1 MTREQL
7 VRAFETRFAHPV
19 SVRELIQVLRV
30 PREERVG
37 VRRQL
42 KALAGDG
49 TLVLVRGHRY
59 ALPGRMNV
67 VIGRLSLHPDGYG
80 FVKPETPDPDEPG
93 DVYVSPLHTA
103 DAMHGDRVAVRVDER
118 RFDRRRAGRITT
130 ILDRANAQIIGRF
143 EADPSGRGW
152 VVPHDR
158 RVGQDLSIAD
168 DARGRARQG
177 DMVVAEISRWPTASR
192 GPVGQ
197 IVEVLGPIDDPGV
210 DTLVVMRKHGIPDA
224 HGSEALAEAARL
236 GSDVRAEDL
245 SGRTDFRAWPIVT
258 IDGEHARDFDD
269 AISLEKTADGHF
281 RLGVHI
287 ADVSHYVVEGSA
299 LDAEALDR
307 GTSVYFPE
315 RAVHMLPS
323 DLAAGLC
330 SLKPG
335 VDRLVQSCLMDLD
348 RDGHVVRY
356 EFHDGVIRSAARLTY
371 TEVNAILTDRD
382 PETLARHA
390 ALVPLIDLMREAFDM
405 LLARRRKR
413 GAIDFDLPQPEIVID
428 AGGLIEA
435 IVPAERNV
443 AHRIIEEF
451 MLAAN
456 ETVARHLFGRECPSI
471 YRVHDAPD
479 PFKVEEFGAFV
490 SSLGF
495 VFDPHADGVRP
506 RDFQRL
512 IEQVRGAPEEKP
524 VAFLML
530 RTMQLA
536 RYEAANRGHFGL
548 ALETYTHFTSPI
560 RRYPDLVVHRELRR
574 ARQGPS
580 RRDDVAERTEA
591 LAAVARRCSERE
603 RRAMEAEREL
613 VQWKKARFM
622 AQKIGDEF
630 EGVVTGVAPF
640 GLFVELLEHF
650 VEGLVHVATLAD
662 DDYRFA
668 EDRLQLRGAH
678 TGKVYQL
685 GDRLRVQVAR
695 VDLDRRQIE
704 LGLVEV
710 LEQVRRAGRSTAR
723 VRSRPRGKT
732 AAAASARGG
741 REKSATR
748 RPKRTPVHATGRG
761 RGRSRRRR

>member
-1 MTREQL
+1 MTRDQL
-7 VRAFETRFAHPV
+7 VRAFETRLTHPV
-19 SVRELIQVLRV
+19 SARELIQLLRV

-42 KALAGDG
+42 KALTGDG

-59 ALPGRMNV
+59 ALPGRMDV
-67 VIGRLSLHPDGYG
+67 VVGRLSLHPDGYG
-80 FVKPETPDPDEPG
+80 FVKPDTADADEPG
-93 DVYVSPLHTA
+93 DVYVSPFSTA
-103 DAMHGDRVAVRVDER
+103 DAMHGDRVTVRVDER
-118 RFDRRRAGRITT
+118 RFDRRRAGRITK
-130 ILDRANAQIIGRF
+130 ILDRANAQLIGRF
-143 EADPSGRGW
+143 EADPSGRAW

-158 RVGQDLSIAD
+158 RVGQDLSIPD
-168 DARGRARQG
+168 DGRGRARAG
-177 DMVVAEISRWPTASR
+177 DMVVAEITRWPTATR

-197 IVEVLGPIDDPGV
+197 VVEVLGPLDDPGV
-210 DTLVVMRKHGIPDA
+210 DALVVMRKHGIPDA
-224 HGSEALAEAARL
+224 HGPAGLAEAARL
-236 GSDVRAEDL
+236 GSEVRADDMT
-245 SGRTDFRAWPIVT
+245 GRTDFRAWPTVT

-269 AISLEKTADGHF
+269 AISLEKTVDGHF

-323 DLAAGLC
+323 NLAAGLC
-330 SLKPG
+330 SLMPG

-348 RDGHVVRY
+348 RDGNVVHY
-356 EFHDGVIRSAARLTY
+356 EFHDGIIRSAARLTY

-382 PETLARHA
+382 PETVARHA
-390 ALVPLIDLMREAFDM
+390 PLVPLIDLMREAFDV

-413 GAIDFDLPQPEIVID
+413 GAIDFDLPQPEIVLD
-428 AGGLIEA
+428 AAGLIEA

-456 ETVARHLFGRECPSI
+456 ETVARHMHDGEHPSL

-490 SSLGF
+490 TSLGF
-495 VFDPHADGVRP
+495 GFTPHADGVRP

-536 RYEAANRGHFGL
+536 RYDAGNRGHFGL
-548 ALETYTHFTSPI
+548 ALDTYTHFTSPI

-574 ARQGPS
+574 ARQ
-580 RRDDVAERTEA
+580 RRPVRGDVAEQTDA
-591 LAAVARRCSERE
+591 LADIARRSSERE
-603 RRAMEAEREL
+603 RRAMDAEREL

-630 EGVVTGVAPF
+630 DGVVTGVAPF
-640 GLFVELLEHF
+640 GLFVELVEHF

-668 EDRLQLRGAH
+668 EGSLQLRGSR

-685 GDRLRVQVAR
+685 GDRVRVQVVR
-695 VDLDRRQIE
+695 VDLERRQIE

-710 LEQVRRAGRSTAR
+710 LEQVRRAGRDVR
-723 VRSRPRGKT
+723 IRSRSRAKT
-732 AAAASARGG
+732 GAAAS
-741 REKSATR
+741 
-748 RPKRTPVHATGRG
+748 GRG
-761 RGRSRRRR
+761 RSEKGAGQRAKSPVVRGAGRVRSRRRRRR